1 MPSTDILKKALS
13 LLTGTPAAPDNPYSP
28 KLFRLPKNRPFKKFT
43 ERELIT
49 LESKIGAT
57 IFGPVPRGHR
67 REFFC
72 LDDATWIWHES
83 WKEKGVYHETTIR
96 YEIHDNGVLKVLSGA
111 RYEFI
116 SGEELT
122 RFITAVQ
129 LYYERVTRDVYGR
142 DPKTGQ
148 KIAPSSK

>member
-1 MPSTDILKKALS
+1 MATPDIIKKALS
-13 LLTGTPAAPDNPYSP
+13 LLTGTPAEPSSSFDS
-28 KLFRLPKNRPFKKFT
+28 KLFRMPKNRPFRGLT

-57 IFGPVPRGHR
+57 IFGAVPKGRR

-72 LDDATWIWHES
+72 LDEATWIWHES

-122 RFITAVQ
+122 RFVTAVQ
-129 LYYERVTRDVYGR
+129 MYYERVTRHVYGR
-142 DPKTGQ
+142 DPQTGQ
-148 KIAPSSK
+148 KVNLAAK